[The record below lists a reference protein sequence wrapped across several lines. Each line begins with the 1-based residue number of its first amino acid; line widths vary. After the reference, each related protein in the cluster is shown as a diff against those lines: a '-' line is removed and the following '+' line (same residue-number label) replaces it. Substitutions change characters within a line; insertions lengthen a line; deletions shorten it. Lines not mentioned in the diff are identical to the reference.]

1 MFIAIMIYLA
11 LLVIR
16 PQDYPAVV
24 DNPGPPLQQIALLVA
39 GMFWLLSRQKRL
51 DSPQHALLFLF
62 YIVLMVSSIASGWFG
77 GAIVQLEKFGPTL
90 LAFLIMAAA
99 LDSQARLRAA
109 MAVLTVCATVLAI
122 HGIEQASIGVGWTG
136 VGLSQGTRIQYVGIF
151 NDPNDLGMLFVTC
164 LPMAFYL
171 ARKGGW
177 LGFRRLF
184 WWLVAIVLL
193 YGVFLT
199 DSRGTMLAM
208 LAMLAVYAW
217 QRYGGAIAGVAAACG
232 AGVLLLLPSRIQEMD
247 VTEASAMGRVES
259 WYEGLQMFRSAP
271 LFGIG
276 PDRYSDMYNLTA
288 HNSFVLV
295 LAETGIIGFVLWIAF
310 VGYCF
315 RMMFAG
321 VSGSAALAQFE
332 YASGAGLEIEI
343 EADTSEAGQEELDA
357 WDAAAQ
363 AHNEDRVLALTL
375 LLSLTGFFT
384 CAFFLSRSYV
394 VVLYLLAAMVV
405 AHYGT
410 MQSRA
415 PDLPRFRVERDLLL
429 WPALALAGV
438 VGLYVLVKI
447 LLATA

>member
-24 DNPGPPLQQIALLVA
+24 DNPGPPLQQIALLIA
-39 GMFWLLSRQKRL
+39 GFLWLLSQHKRL
-51 DSPQHALLFLF
+51 YSPQHVLLFLF
-62 YIVLMVSSIASGWFG
+62 YIVLMLSSIASGWLG
-77 GAIVQLEKFGPTL
+77 GALLQLEKFGPTL
-90 LAFLIMAAA
+90 LAFLIMTTA
-99 LDSQARLRAA
+99 LDSQRRMRTA
-109 MAVLTVCATVLAI
+109 MAILTICATVLAV
-122 HGIEQASIGVGWTG
+122 HGIEQASLGVGWTG
-136 VGLSQGTRIQYVGIF
+136 IGLSQGTRIQYVGIF

-171 ARKGGW
+171 SRKGGW

-184 WWLVAIVLL
+184 WWSVAGILL

-199 DSRGTMLAM
+199 DSRGTMLAV

-217 QRYGGAIAGVAAACG
+217 YRYGAWIAGAAAACG
-232 AGVLLLLPSRIQEMD
+232 VGVLLLLPSRIQEMD
-247 VTEASAMGRVES
+247 MTEESAMGRVES

-271 LFGIG
+271 FLGIG

-310 VGYCF
+310 VGYSF
-315 RMMFAG
+315 RMMSAG
-321 VSGSAALAQFE
+321 VSGSPALLQLEHADE
-332 YASGAGLEIEI
+332 NADIDSGGID
-343 EADTSEAGQEELDA
+343 EAELDE
-357 WDAAAQ
+357 WNEAAVVHQ
-363 AHNEDRVLALTL
+363 EDRILAFTL

-394 VVLYLLAAMVV
+394 VVLYLLAAMAV
-405 AHYGT
+405 AHYGS
-410 MQSRA
+410 MQMRA
-415 PDLPRFRVERDLLL
+415 PDMPRFRFERDLLL
-429 WPALALAGV
+429 WPAIALISV